1 MLQAIK
7 KNSTLNKVIKEN
19 DRSKLNWFRNEEG
32 MAQLF
37 PNSLDAINNSFYLAN
52 KCKRDWSFVNTIFPG
67 LALKDTYKANNLLKI
82 KVYSG
87 AKKRY
92 RNIDYNIKSRIDYEL
107 SLITQKG
114 FATYFLIVADIV
126 NQTKATIG
134 RGSGAA
140 SIVSYCLF
148 ITQVDPI
155 KYGLKFERFIH
166 PEREKMPD
174 IDIDFPWDERD
185 NILEYV
191 FKKYGKKRTAMV
203 ANQVFIR
210 SRSAVREVGKVY
222 GLSQEEIKSLTNR
235 IRWYNK
241 KNNLHQIMETNSSL
255 SENKLADI
263 IFRILKQSQSI
274 TGSFRYFSVHPGG
287 VVIVPDEIRKYVPVL
302 QTPKGVQIVEW
313 EKDQVEDSGL
323 LKIDLLGNRSLSV
336 VRDTLKQINTYKKF
350 TGYFDYHQIQP
361 VNDKKTEAL
370 LKKGK
375 TIGAT
380 IERLVGRVALILFPG
395 RFDRQR
401 SVGRG
406 QYF

>member
-1 MLQAIK
+1 
-7 KNSTLNKVIKEN
+7 
-19 DRSKLNWFRNEEG
+19 
-32 MAQLF
+32 
-37 PNSLDAINNSFYLAN
+37 
-52 KCKRDWSFVNTIFPG
+52 
-67 LALKDTYKANNLLKI
+67 
-82 KVYSG
+82 
-87 AKKRY
+87 
-92 RNIDYNIKSRIDYEL
+92 
-107 SLITQKG
+107 
-114 FATYFLIVADIV
+114 
-126 NQTKATIG
+126 
-134 RGSGAA
+134 
-140 SIVSYCLF
+140 
-148 ITQVDPI
+148 
-155 KYGLKFERFIH
+155 
-166 PEREKMPD
+166 MPD

-255 SENKLADI
+255 SENELADI

-274 TGSFRYFSVHPGG
+274 TGAFRYFSVHPGG

-336 VRDTLKQINTYKKF
+336 VRDTLKQINTHKKF

-361 VNDKKTEAL
+361 VNCL
-370 LKKGK
+370 LY
-375 TIGAT
+375 TSDA
-380 IERLVGRVALILFPG
+380 ADDP
-395 RFDRQR
+395 
-401 SVGRG
+401 
-406 QYF
+406 